1 MNNFEDKVFKN
12 MEDRFENVGDAFE
25 DMTLEDM
32 ALAQGS
38 GDIQPRTTPGCFFA
52 SLGVSVTISAW
63 SC

>member
-1 MNNFEDKVFKN
+1 MKN
-12 MEDRFENVGDAFE
+12 IEDRFENVGDAFE

-63 SC
+63 KC